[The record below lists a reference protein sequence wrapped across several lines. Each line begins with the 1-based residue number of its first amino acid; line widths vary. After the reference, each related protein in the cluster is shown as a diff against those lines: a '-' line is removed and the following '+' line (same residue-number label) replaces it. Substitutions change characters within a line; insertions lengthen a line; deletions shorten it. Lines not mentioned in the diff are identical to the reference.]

1 MISNFHTH
9 TYRCHHAYGSDEEYV
24 QCAIRAGIKQLGF
37 SDHTPWHYH
46 SHFQPTMRMNENQL
60 DEYIESIST
69 LKNKYKNQIDILIGL
84 ECEYFE
90 KYIPWLKKTIKEKN
104 IDYIILGNHY
114 YQSDETH
121 IYFGTPVTR
130 KLFQSYIEQCLKA
143 IDTGLYSYIAH
154 PDLVY
159 YDEDP
164 QFYRQEMIK
173 LCQYAKKHDVPLEFN
188 LLGFVS
194 GRHYPAQKFWEIASE
209 NGNKVIIGFD
219 AHTPESLLAHQ
230 AYQQAKDYL
239 QQLNLEIVET
249 VKTLK

>member
-9 TYRCHHAYGSDEEYV
+9 TYRCHHASGNDEDYV
-24 QCAIRAGIKQLGF
+24 QCAIRAGMKQLGF

-46 SHFQPTMRMNENQL
+46 SHFQPTMRMDEKQL
-60 DEYIESIST
+60 DEYIASIT
-69 LKNKYKNQIDILIGL
+69 ALKNKYKDQIDILIGL

-90 KYIPWLKKTIKEKN
+90 KYLPWLKKTIKEKK

-121 IYFGTPVTR
+121 IYFGTPVNR
-130 KLFQSYIEQCLKA
+130 ELFKSYIEQCLKA

-164 QFYRQEMIK
+164 HFYREEMTR
-173 LCQYAKKHDVPLEFN
+173 LCQYAKKHDIPLEFN

-194 GRHYPAQKFWEIASE
+194 GRHYPDQRFWEIASE

-219 AHTPESLLAHQ
+219 AHTPESLLNRQ
-230 AYQQAKDYL
+230 VYQRAMDYL
-239 QQLNLEIVET
+239 QHLNVEIVQT
-249 VKTLK
+249 IKTLT